1 MQTLLHAD
9 PDTATAAL
17 SRLDLTEEPLVA
29 AVMQGYLARIDC
41 TANHPPLYPSFVA
54 WGETVRALREQLAP
68 AGWERNDEKNYSRTV
83 HPSGRIAIAV
93 ATGDEATGTA
103 DLTPSTKSAKGPST
117 VEALEVNRAQAWL
130 PGMEPAQAAE
140 EEGEDKPPVTTWV
153 LLVHHADNE
162 IRAEL
167 SLPYDTGTDGRIAVW
182 QERILLRALPLDAE
196 PTAVVPPAQA
206 DIDVV
211 VRRKA

>member
-1 MQTLLHAD
+1 MQTSLHAD
-9 PDTATAAL
+9 PETAAAAL
-17 SRLDLTEEPLVA
+17 SRLGLSEEPLLA

-68 AGWERNDEKNYSRTV
+68 AGWERNDEKNYSRTT
-83 HPSGRIAIAV
+83 HPNGRIAIAV
-93 ATGDEATGTA
+93 ATGDEATGAA
-103 DLTPSTKSAKGPST
+103 DLTPTTKSAKGPST
-117 VEALEVNRAQAWL
+117 AEALEVNRAQAWL
-130 PGMEPAQAAE
+130 PGMEPSQAGE
-140 EEGEDKPPVTTWV
+140 EEDEGKPPVTTWV
-153 LLVHHADNE
+153 LLVHHAENE

-182 QERILLRALPLDAE
+182 QERILLRVLPLDPE
-196 PTAVVPPAQA
+196 PISVVPPTQP
-206 DIDVV
+206 DIDVL